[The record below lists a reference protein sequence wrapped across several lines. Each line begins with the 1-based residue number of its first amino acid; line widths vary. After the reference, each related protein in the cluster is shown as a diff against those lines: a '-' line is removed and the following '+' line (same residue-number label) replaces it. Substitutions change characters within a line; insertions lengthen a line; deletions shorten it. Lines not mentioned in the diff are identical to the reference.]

1 MSQSQTVE
9 EATVQLSPVT
19 ESMSLPGVPDGKTR
33 RYDRQLRLWAASGQN
48 ALEAAHILVLGASPT
63 STSILKNLVL
73 PGIGAFTILDDGI
86 VGGRDLGANFFF
98 ETTSLGKNKAKEA
111 VMLLCELNDGVAG
124 HADDRSLQ
132 QVLSEDPTYFNEF
145 SLVIAHNIPQ
155 PLLEQV
161 STLLWEREV
170 AAPLFVVRTSGFL
183 ADFGIQFKEHTVIT
197 SHSETAPSLRIDK
210 PFSALLAHAF
220 SLNFEGMD
228 PTEHAHIPYVVIL
241 VRCLQEW
248 KNDHAG
254 NPPKTP
260 ADKKAFKERIMK
272 MKKKDDEEN
281 FDEAYMLAYKAWTV
295 TSVPSEIEALL
306 NDPQTKNLNAK
317 SDPFWHLVHAL
328 NLYVSQPP
336 HVLPLSATLPD
347 MKSDTKSYIHLQNLY
362 KTQADEDKARF
373 TDLLRGIE
381 AGWAGGGAEGM
392 DGVERSSAAEAMT
405 MIDDFV
411 KNAHGLKVLRGK
423 KWLEQE
429 DIAPSI
435 TASPS
440 SLATHLALS
449 ALVHFEAQNS
459 RLPKAADVPDAI
471 IMTDWVREKLTG
483 VGWKHEEKSA
493 GGEDTDMTEG
503 EEEDAFREIPL
514 WEHVENAVG
523 EVSRAPAAE
532 LPTTAALMGGI
543 VAQEVIKVVT
553 KHHYNPFMANGVLG
567 YFILGNEPNN
577 QAQGFI
583 PLEEEWN
590 IANLMDNIGY
600 MRPDM
605 GGDAFQ

>member
-1 MSQSQTVE
+1 MTESQSIE

-19 ESMSLPGVPDGKTR
+19 ETMALPGVPDGKTR

-48 ALEAAHILVLGASPT
+48 ALESAHILVLGASPT
-63 STSILKNLVL
+63 STAILKNLVL
-73 PGIGAFTILDDGI
+73 PGIGAFTILDDG
-86 VGGRDLGANFFF
+86 VVAGRDLGANFFF
-98 ETTSLGKNKAKEA
+98 ETSSLGKNKAEEA
-111 VMLLCELNDGVAG
+111 VRLLCELNDSVAG
-124 HADDRSLQ
+124 HADSRSLGHI
-132 QVLSEDPTYFNEF
+132 LSDEPTYFDQY

-155 PLLEQV
+155 PLLGQV
-161 STLLWEREV
+161 SKSLWERET
-170 AAPLFVVRTSGFL
+170 AAPLYIVRTSGFL
-183 ADFGIQFKEHTVIT
+183 ADFGIQFREHTIIT
-197 SHSETAPSLRIDK
+197 SHSETTPSLRIDK

-254 NPPKTP
+254 NPPKTY
-260 ADKKAFKERIMK
+260 AEKKAFKERIMK

-281 FDEAYMLAYKAWTV
+281 FDEAYMLAYKAWSV
-295 TSVPSEIEALL
+295 TSVPSDIDALV
-306 NDPQTKNLNAK
+306 NDPQTKNLTAK

-328 NLYVSQPP
+328 GLYVAQPP

-373 TDLLRGIE
+373 TDLLRGVE

-392 DGVERSSAAEAMT
+392 EGVERSAAAEAMT
-405 MIDDFV
+405 IVDDFV

-423 KWLEQE
+423 RWLEQE
-429 DIAPSI
+429 DLAPSI
-435 TASPS
+435 DATPSP
-440 SLATHLALS
+440 LATHLALS
-449 ALVHFEAQNS
+449 ALVEYEAKHS
-459 RLPKAADVPDAI
+459 RLPKAANAQDASV
-471 IMTDWVREKLTG
+471 MKDWVRSKLIAA
-483 VGWKHEEKSA
+483 GWKQEEKSA
-493 GGEDTDMTEG
+493 VEEDTDMAEG
-503 EEEDAFREIPL
+503 EEDTVKELSL

-543 VAQEVIKVVT
+543 VAQEVIKVITKQYVPIDGVCVVDLVT
-553 KHHYNPFMANGVLG
+553 STTGTIKV
-567 YFILGNEPNN
+567 
-577 QAQGFI
+577 
-583 PLEEEWN
+583 
-590 IANLMDNIGY
+590 
-600 MRPDM
+600 
-605 GGDAFQ
+605 